1 MKVVA
6 VNGSP
11 RVDGNTAAL
20 IKHVFRVLE
29 EEGIETELIELRGK
43 KIGGCVAC
51 LKCFAN
57 KDGKCA
63 VKSDFLNECVAKM
76 AKADGIILG
85 SPTYFS
91 DVTAEMKA
99 LIDRSGMVAM
109 ANDAMFKRKVGA
121 GIVATRRTGAIHAFA
136 TINLFFL
143 ISDMIVVGSNAW
155 NVGFGFIEGEVEND
169 TDGIEYMRNLGEN
182 MAWLLK
188 RLHG

>member
-11 RVDGNTAAL
+11 RKDGNTTAL
-20 IKHVFRVLE
+20 IKHVFAVLE
-29 EEGIETELIELRGK
+29 EEGVETELIELRGK
-43 KIGGCVAC
+43 KIKGCIAC

-57 KDGKCA
+57 VDGKCA
-63 VKSDFLNECVAKM
+63 VKDDFLNECVGKM
-76 AKADGIILG
+76 AGADGIILG

-143 ISDMIVVGSNAW
+143 ISNMIVVGSGAW
-155 NVGFGFIEGEVEND
+155 NVGFGFTEGEVEEDSN
-169 TDGIEYMRNLGEN
+169 GIEYMRELGEN

-188 RLHG
+188 KVHV

>member
-6 VNGSP
+6 INGSP
-11 RVDGNTAAL
+11 RKDGNTSVL
-20 IKHVFRVLE
+20 IKHVFAVLE
-29 EEGIETELIELRGK
+29 DEGIETELIELRGK
-43 KIGGCVAC
+43 KIRGCVAC

-63 VKSDFLNECVAKM
+63 VDNDFLNECVAKM
-76 AKADGIILG
+76 ADAEGIILG

-99 LIDRSGMVAM
+99 LIDRAGMVAM

-121 GIVATRRTGAIHAFA
+121 GIVATRRTGAIHALS
-136 TINLFFL
+136 TINLLFL
-143 ISDMIVVGSNAW
+143 ISKMIVVGSGAW
-155 NVGFGFIEGEVEND
+155 NVGFGFTEGEVEND
-169 TDGIEYMRNLGEN
+169 RDGIEYMRDLGEN

-188 RLHG
+188 KVHG